1 MSTMGAMM
9 LDGAAR
15 TATRRSPRTP
25 GAPAHISSPRVL
37 VYAQFYSA
45 GCTATGDYLAYSQ

>member
-45 GCTATGDYLAYSQ
+45 GCTATGDYRAYSQ

>member
-15 TATRRSPRTP
+15 TATRR
-25 GAPAHISSPRVL
+25 HISPLPVL
-37 VYAQFYSA
+37 VLRCFILRDVF
-45 GCTATGDYLAYSQ
+45 TATGDYLAYGP